1 MARINKRYKYEIA
14 PQCNPEAVV
23 RGEKYRFTV
32 LTPSIIRMEYN
43 ENGIF
48 EDRATQVIINRNLE
62 VPKFTVKKDGNTIKI
77 FTEHIELTYHTQYP
91 FCESSLTARFYGE
104 WGANTHTWRYKNT
117 TVPYGGKVQNYWGT
131 IRALDDFDG
140 PVPLEK
146 GLMGPTFTEWDD
158 SKSMIIAD
166 DGWFE
171 ERPDDA
177 IDIYIFAYG
186 FRHTA
191 LLDDFLKISGKLPML
206 PRYALGN
213 WWSRYYAY
221 TDNEYKALMEKF
233 EERNIPFSVACL
245 DMDWHITDIDTQ
257 YGTGWSG
264 YTWNKELFPDH
275 KAFLKW
281 LKERNYRVMLN
292 IHDREGVTPYE
303 DGYLEMAKRLGNI
316 DTKNGQK
323 INFDFGT
330 PEFIEAYFECLRH
343 KSEDEGVDFWWYD
356 GFPENMSAFV
366 KADMPFMINHF
377 NYIDTERNG
386 NRGMLLSRRSG
397 MGGHR
402 YGIGFSGDTKPT
414 WEMLDFQPYFTST
427 ASNVGFGWWS
437 HDIGGFMNG
446 IRDDELMVRWEQFG
460 AFSPINR
467 IHCTNNPFMSKEPWN
482 FNEIAEKVLVRF
494 MQLRH
499 ELIPYIYTMNYKCW
513 ADNITLVRPLY
524 YYEPNHGCPNEYFFG
539 DDLVVAP
546 ITSPSDKATLMG
558 KTRMFMPK
566 GVWFDF
572 FNGRKYAGERNYTVY
587 RDIYNIPVFAR
598 AGAIIPQAV
607 INGSN
612 DISNPK
618 HLKLDIFPE
627 DNGKFV
633 LYEDDGISL
642 KYKQGDCTTTEMLW
656 DWSKNP
662 VFTIKKPVGNL
673 EHIPNKRDYTLRFR
687 KVNNC
692 KEIAVTVGGK
702 AVEYTAEYKD
712 ETLII
717 TVTDVDAQLK
727 IKFLQDVYT
736 LSNDYRKEV
745 DELLM
750 KMQMSNADKWHISK
764 LMHREENPSIVLHE
778 INLEE
783 KYDINVRGALT
794 EILLAEGTF

>member
-1 MARINKRYKYEIA
+1 
-14 PQCNPEAVV
+14 
-23 RGEKYRFTV
+23 
-32 LTPSIIRMEYN
+32 
-43 ENGIF
+43 
-48 EDRATQVIINRNLE
+48 
-62 VPKFTVKKDGNTIKI
+62 
-77 FTEHIELTYHTQYP
+77 
-91 FCESSLTARFYGE
+91 
-104 WGANTHTWRYKNT
+104 
-117 TVPYGGKVQNYWGT
+117 
-131 IRALDDFDG
+131 
-140 PVPLEK
+140 
-146 GLMGPTFTEWDD
+146 
-158 SKSMIIAD
+158 
-166 DGWFE
+166 
-171 ERPDDA
+171 
-177 IDIYIFAYG
+177 
-186 FRHTA
+186 
-191 LLDDFLKISGKLPML
+191 
-206 PRYALGN
+206 
-213 WWSRYYAY
+213 
-221 TDNEYKALMEKF
+221 
-233 EERNIPFSVACL
+233 
-245 DMDWHITDIDTQ
+245 
-257 YGTGWSG
+257 
-264 YTWNKELFPDH
+264 
-275 KAFLKW
+275 
-281 LKERNYRVMLN
+281 
-292 IHDREGVTPYE
+292 
-303 DGYLEMAKRLGNI
+303 
-316 DTKNGQK
+316 
-323 INFDFGT
+323 
-330 PEFIEAYFECLRH
+330 
-343 KSEDEGVDFWWYD
+343 
-356 GFPENMSAFV
+356 
-366 KADMPFMINHF
+366 
-377 NYIDTERNG
+377 
-386 NRGMLLSRRSG
+386 
-397 MGGHR
+397 
-402 YGIGFSGDTKPT
+402 
-414 WEMLDFQPYFTST
+414 
-427 ASNVGFGWWS
+427 
-437 HDIGGFMNG
+437 
-446 IRDDELMVRWEQFG
+446 MVRWEQFG